1 MGSVKDFD
9 YSQITVVVGV
19 DEHTLPML
27 EVSLPTWLKNRP
39 QMRDMPWL
47 VFYDGLES
55 RPSLEFLHR
64 MPLVNW
70 EALIAYHGS
79 QYETQREKMLSGWV
93 HVPPKYVTTPFWMKI
108 DCDALALEPNEDW
121 LDPEWFEPEPV
132 GIEFPTD
139 GTAKLTGYN
148 NIIAS
153 GWSYTKAKGG
163 GGNIYDWATVL
174 EGWGDK
180 VCPNS
185 ERLGLYQKINDEGT
199 KIKTHRI
206 ASWLSYYRTDWT
218 KELALACSSTCGEG
232 KLPVPSQDTVAWF
245 YAERSGAR
253 YHTAKMKR
261 KGWTNVSRLENL
273 RERAKLI
280 MEEATV

>member
-121 LDPEWFEPEPV
+121 LDPEWFEP
-132 GIEFPTD
+132 D
-139 GTAKLTGYN
+139 GLNRYN
-148 NIIAS
+148 CWIAS
-153 GWSYTKAKGG
+153 GWNYSKSKGG
-163 GGNIYDWATVL
+163 GGSIWNWADNL
-174 EGWGDK
+174 EAWGDSFTGL
-180 VCPNS
+180 P
-185 ERLGLYQKINDEGT
+185 RLGLRERIVGD
-199 KIKTHRI
+199 KIKYPRM

-218 KELALACSSTCGEG
+218 KELSKSCSDFCGEG
-232 KLPVPSQDTVAWF
+232 KCVVPSQDTTAWYF
-245 YAERSGAR
+245 SERR
-253 YHTAKMKR
+253 QDKVHKAKQKKR
-261 KGWTNVSRLENL
+261 GWTNVSRLGNL
-273 RERAKLI
+273 RERAREI
-280 MEEATV
+280 MEETTV